1 MLGFAGNFLSAYIPY
16 KVWRA
21 IDSDVVSVHSWK
33 QIGLYVWSA
42 VLSCLSCALML
53 GFGLS
58 AFVGQWY
65 GEIIAGIFFNNLTFS
80 LALGLPVL
88 IVLTSTDFGLGIWV
102 TLRVRRG
109 VRFSMPGPIPN
120 RFSAVICIVS
130 TAIMGITF
138 FMVQRGMNPAGSA
151 LLNVM
156 ALLSM
161 LCVIVLCL
169 MQGKEAD
176 V

>member
-1 MLGFAGNFLSAYIPY
+1 M
-16 KVWRA
+16 
-21 IDSDVVSVHSWK
+21 VSVHSWR
-33 QIGLYVWSA
+33 QIGLYVWST

-58 AFVGQWY
+58 VFFGQWY
-65 GEIIAGIFFNNLTFS
+65 GEIVAGIFFNNLTFS

-109 VRFSMPGPIPN
+109 VRFAMPGPVPN
-120 RFSAVICIVS
+120 RFSVAICCMS
-130 TAIMGITF
+130 TAVMGITF
-138 FMVQRGMNPAGSA
+138 FMVQRGMNPGGSP

-156 ALLSM
+156 AFLSM